1 MKKDQLKKELLPR
14 HVQFL
19 ALAGMIGTGIF
30 KGSGDTLGIAGPGV
44 IISYLIGGFLL
55 LIVMSALA
63 EMAVVYPN
71 LNVQHLVHKAFGF
84 HFSFVVG
91 WLYWINWT
99 LVTIVEILA
108 AGSFLQFWFPEAPLW
123 LLSLICGALIVGINC
138 FQVKFYGELE
148 FWFASIK
155 ITALVLFILI
165 GGAVLFGFTDLSP
178 TTPMQHLTGNGGFLP
193 NGISGVL
200 KACLIVMFSYG
211 GSELIGVAISETK
224 DVEKVLP
231 KVIKGVVWRVVVFY
245 VLPILIISGLIP
257 WNQVSGQESPF
268 VQVMGAIGIPGA
280 AHIMNFVLLTAVLSA
295 ANSGIFATSR
305 TMFSLAEK
313 GEAPEFLKTTTKSG
327 VPIFA
332 IVLNGF
338 FLLIGAFL
346 AFLAPGKVIGYMMTI
361 PGFTVILLWLSIC
374 LAQLKL
380 RPTYKTV
387 PVFKVKLFPI
397 MTMVGILGLLI
408 IFLGSTFSNGIS
420 VGTIVCFST
429 LAILIVLSFIKGKSL
444 KKNEEAGEQAS

>member
-1 MKKDQLKKELLPR
+1 MEKDQLKKELLPR

-91 WLYWINWT
+91 WLYWFNWI

-108 AGSFLQFWFPEAPLW
+108 AGSFLQFWFPNVPLW

-138 FQVKFYGELE
+138 IQVKFYGEME

-155 ITALVLFILI
+155 ITALALFILL
-165 GGAVLFGFTDLSP
+165 GGAVLFGFSDLSP
-178 TTPMQHLTGNGGFLP
+178 TTPMQHLTGHGGFLP
-193 NGISGVL
+193 HGISGVL
-200 KACLIVMFSYG
+200 NACLIVMFSYG

-245 VLPILIISGLIP
+245 VFPMLIIAGLIP
-257 WNQVSGQESPF
+257 WNHVSGQESPF

-280 AHIMNFVLLTAVLSA
+280 AHIMNFILLTAVLSA

-305 TMFSLAEK
+305 TMFALAEK
-313 GEAPEFLKTTTKSG
+313 GEAPEILKTTTKSG

-332 IVLNGF
+332 ILLNGL

-346 AFLAPGKVIGYMMTI
+346 AYLAPGKIIGYMMTI
-361 PGFTVILLWLSIC
+361 PGFTIILVWISIC

-380 RPTYKTV
+380 RPKYTKI
-387 PVFKVKLFPI
+387 PSFKVRLFPI
-397 MTMVGILGLLI
+397 MTMVGVAGLLI
-408 IFLGSTFSNGIS
+408 IFFGSTFSNGIS
-420 VGTIVCFST
+420 VGTVVCFTT
-429 LAILIVLSFIKGKSL
+429 LAVLIVLSFIKGKSL
-444 KKNEEAGEQAS
+444 KVNKKAEEHVS